1 MSKSTVAQL
10 AIGLLWALLLAVAA
24 AVYWPGLHGP
34 FLFDDYANLKPLGQN
49 GGVSDWNTFL
59 AFVLSGF
66 SGPTGRPLSLLTF
79 LLNAVTWPAESFSF
93 KYTNLCI
100 HLLNAT
106 LVFAVILKILAIS
119 NLKYADERAGWVAL
133 VCAALWLLHPALV
146 STTLYVVQRMA
157 MLSTLFCLLGMLTY
171 LHGRSLLEEHRK
183 AGYIW
188 MSAALVVGTVLA
200 TLSKENGILLPALIW
215 CLEGTIQLMGRP
227 SNKLNRFWKATFLV
241 GPTAVV
247 VLYLLIEPVKV
258 GWFSDYS
265 NREYSPYERV
275 LTQFRVVLTYLSG
288 WFVPGSDG
296 GRVYYDDIEVSRS
309 LWNPAT
315 TAVSIA
321 VTGLLIG
328 IAVRVRR
335 TFPLFFFAVTFYFV
349 SQLVESTTV
358 GLELKFD
365 HRLYLGSAFLFVPL
379 AVAAQEYL
387 SASLRFVLSTVLIVI
402 MAVLTLY
409 GSALWGDY
417 QKLTL
422 VWAKNSPFSSR
433 AQTEAAQMLF
443 VTGRV
448 EDSVALMEQAA
459 ILLPDDFRLQLT
471 KILVKCKVGRLGKA
485 EMEKVLQL
493 ANTGPYRHTDFNLLN
508 SFFESAVAP
517 DCPDISLDYYVA
529 VVKSLLTSSS
539 YTSPK
544 SQAYSQLHY
553 YYGLGLLRT
562 GQIPLAREMLDK
574 TLKSRHSLHI
584 RMNIA
589 ANKANSGLLKEAL
602 EDATYVYEQLES
614 GTLSK
619 RALVEAPRLSDV
631 QHFIKV
637 VTDDLEGLK
646 ATSYPEIRK
655 ESSP

>member
-1 MSKSTVAQL
+1 MNRNAVTQL
-10 AIGLLWALLLAVAA
+10 AIGFIWLLLLAAAA

-34 FLFDDYANLKPLGQN
+34 FLFDDYPNLKPLGQN
-49 GGVSDWNTFL
+49 GGVSDWDTFL
-59 AFVLSGF
+59 AFVLGGF

-106 LVFAVILKILAIS
+106 LVFAVTLKILAVS
-119 NLKYADERAGWVAL
+119 NLKYSDERAGWLAL

-157 MLSTLFCLLGMLTY
+157 MLSTLFCLVGMLAY
-171 LHGRSLLEEHRK
+171 LHGRILLDVNRK
-183 AGYIW
+183 AGYLW
-188 MSAALVVGTVLA
+188 MSVAVAVGTVLA

-215 CLEGTIQLMGRP
+215 CLESAIGLMGRLGAVP
-227 SNKLNRFWKATFLV
+227 NRFWKLFFLA

-247 VLYLLIEPVKV
+247 ALYLFVEPVKV

-275 LTQFRVVLTYLSG
+275 LTQFRVVLSYLGG
-288 WFVPGSDG
+288 WFVPGSGG
-296 GRVYYDDIEVSRS
+296 GRVYYDDVEVSRS
-309 LWNPAT
+309 LWNPVSTAAAMAAT
-315 TAVSIA
+315 A
-321 VTGLLIG
+321 LLIG
-328 IAVRVRR
+328 VAVRMRR
-335 TFPLFFFAVTFYFV
+335 TFPLFFFAITFYFV
-349 SQLVESTTV
+349 SLLVESTTV

-365 HRLYLGSAFLFVPL
+365 HRFYLGSTFLFLPL
-379 AVAAQEYL
+379 AVAALEHL
-387 SASLRFVLSTVLIVI
+387 SASLRFALSALLMVI
-402 MAVLTLY
+402 MAVLTL
-409 GSALWGDY
+409 SAATLWGDY

-422 VWAKNSPFSSR
+422 VWAKNSPHSSR

-448 EDSVALMEQAA
+448 EESVALMEQATV
-459 ILLPDDFRLQLT
+459 LLPDDFRLQLT
-471 KILVKCKVGRLGKA
+471 KILVKCRVGRLEKG
-485 EMEKVLQL
+485 EMDKVLQL

-508 SFFESAVAP
+508 SFFESTVNP
-517 DCPDISLDYYVA
+517 GCPDVSLEYYLA
-529 VVKSLLTSSS
+529 VVKNLLASSS
-539 YTSPK
+539 YTSPHA
-544 SQAYSQLHY
+544 QAYSQLHY
-553 YYGLGLLRT
+553 YYGLGLLRA
-562 GQIPLAREMLDK
+562 GQTALALEMLDK

-589 ANKANSGLLKEAL
+589 ANKASAGLLKEAL

-631 QHFIKV
+631 QHFIRV
-637 VTDDLEGLK
+637 VTDDLPKSKPTPE
-646 ATSYPEIRK
+646 PEIRK
-655 ESSP
+655 EGSP

>member
-1 MSKSTVAQL
+1 M
-10 AIGLLWALLLAVAA
+10 AV
-24 AVYWPGLHGP
+24 AVYWPGLSGP
-34 FLFDDYANLKPLGQN
+34 FLFDDYPNLKPLGQN
-49 GGVSDWNTFL
+49 GGISDWDTFL
-59 AFVLSGF
+59 AFVLGGF
-66 SGPTGRPLSLLTF
+66 SGPTGRPLSLLSF
-79 LLNAVTWPAESFSF
+79 LLNAATWPAETFAF

-100 HLLNAT
+100 HILNAT
-106 LVFAVILKILAIS
+106 LVFALILKILAIS
-119 NLKYADERAGWVAL
+119 NLKYAYERAGWVAL

-157 MLSTLFCLLGMLTY
+157 MLSTLFCLLGMLAY
-171 LHGRSLLEEHRK
+171 LHGRALLDAGRK
-183 AGYIW
+183 VGYVW
-188 MSAALVVGTVLA
+188 MSAALVLGTVLA

-215 CLEGTIQLMGRP
+215 CLESAIQLMGRSVGSP
-227 SNKLNRFWKATFLV
+227 NRLWKLIFLAA
-241 GPTAVV
+241 PTAVV
-247 VLYLLIEPVKV
+247 VLYLLVEPVKV

-275 LTQFRVVLTYLSG
+275 LTQFRVVLSYLGG
-288 WFVPGSDG
+288 WFLPGSDG

-309 LWNPAT
+309 LWSPVT

-335 TFPLFFFAVTFYFV
+335 SFPLFFFAVTFYFV
-349 SQLVESTTV
+349 SQLVESTTI

-365 HRLYLGSAFLFVPL
+365 HRLYLGSVFLFVPL
-379 AVAAQEYL
+379 VVAVRELL
-387 SASLRFVLSTVLIVI
+387 SASLRFVLSSVLIVT
-402 MAVLTLY
+402 MAALTLS
-409 GSALWGDY
+409 GATLWGDY

-422 VWAKNSPFSSR
+422 VWAKSSPYSSR

-448 EDSVALMEQAA
+448 EESVALMERATD
-459 ILLPDDFRLQLT
+459 LLPDDFRLQLT
-471 KILVKCKVGRLGKA
+471 KILVKCKVRRLGKA

-493 ANTGPYRHTDFNLLN
+493 ANAGPYRHTDFNLLN
-508 SFFESAVAP
+508 SFFESAVTTN
-517 DCPDISLDYYVA
+517 CPDISLEYYVA
-529 VVKSLLTSSS
+529 VVKNLLASSS

-553 YYGLGLLRT
+553 YYGLGLLRM
-562 GQIPLAREMLDK
+562 GQITLAMEMLDK

-589 ANKANSGLLKEAL
+589 ANKANAGLLKEAL
-602 EDATYVYEQLES
+602 EDATYVYEQLKS

-637 VTDDLEGLK
+637 VTDDMEELK
-646 ATSYPEIRK
+646 VTPHPDIRK

>member
-1 MSKSTVAQL
+1 MQL
-10 AIGLLWALLLAVAA
+10 TIGICWILLLVVAA
-24 AVYWPGLHGP
+24 AVYWPGLSGP
-34 FLFDDYANLKPLGQN
+34 FLFDDYPNLKPLGQN
-49 GGVSDWNTFL
+49 GGISDWDTFL
-59 AFVLSGF
+59 AFVLGGF

-79 LLNAVTWPAESFSF
+79 LLNAVTWPAEPFSF

-106 LVFAVILKILAIS
+106 LVFAVTLKMLADS
-119 NLKYADERAGWVAL
+119 NLNYSDERAGWLAL

-171 LHGRSLLEEHRK
+171 LHGRAMLDADKK
-183 AGYIW
+183 AGYVW

-200 TLSKENGILLPALIW
+200 MLSKENGILLPALIW
-215 CLEGTIQLMGRP
+215 CLESTIRLMGR
-227 SNKLNRFWKATFLV
+227 SGGKVNWLWKAIFMV
-241 GPTAVV
+241 VPTAVV
-247 VLYLLIEPVKV
+247 VLYLLVEPLKV

-265 NREYSPYERV
+265 NREFSPYERV
-275 LTQFRVVLTYLSG
+275 LTQFRIVLSYLG
-288 WFVPGSDG
+288 QWFLPSSDG
-296 GRVYYDDIEVSRS
+296 GRIYYDDIEISSS
-309 LWNPAT
+309 LWSPVT
-315 TAVSIA
+315 TAFSVA
-321 VTGLLIG
+321 FTGLLIG
-328 IAVRVRR
+328 LAVRVRCS
-335 TFPLFFFAVTFYFV
+335 FPLFFFAVIFYFV
-349 SQLVESTTV
+349 SQMVESTTI

-365 HRLYLGSAFLFVPL
+365 HRLYLGSVFLFVPL
-379 AVAAQEYL
+379 VVAVQELLSVYLRFILATVFLITMAALTL
-387 SASLRFVLSTVLIVI
+387 SAAT
-402 MAVLTLY
+402 
-409 GSALWGDY
+409 LWGDY

-422 VWAKNSPFSSR
+422 VWAKSSPYSSR
-433 AQTEAAQMLF
+433 AQIEAAQMLF
-443 VTGRV
+443 ATGRV
-448 EDSVALMEQAA
+448 EESVALMERATE
-459 ILLPDDFRLQLT
+459 LLPDNFRLQLT
-471 KILVKCKVGRLGKA
+471 KILVKCKVRRLGRA

-508 SFFESAVAP
+508 SFFELAVAT
-517 DCPDISLDYYVA
+517 DCPDISMEYYVA
-529 VVKSLLTSSS
+529 VVKNLLTSSS

-562 GQIPLAREMLDK
+562 GQITLAMKMFDK

-589 ANKANSGLLKEAL
+589 ANKANAGLLKEAL
-602 EDATYVYEQLES
+602 EDATYVYEQLKS

-637 VTDDLEGLK
+637 VTDDIRKLK
-646 ATSYPEIRK
+646 VTPHPDIRK